1 MLKVEEKIVS
11 YIMEK
16 KVYVVFGL
24 FILMS
29 LAIRVFVRDCT
40 NGDIENYLLP
50 WYEQIKAN
58 GGLFGGLSKPVY
70 AANGE
75 ICNYTF
81 AYQFLIAV
89 MTSLP
94 INPVYA
100 YKILSVIF
108 DYLLIGAIFNLVS
121 LVSEKTNKGN
131 LVILFCLVLIH
142 PIIFMN
148 SAMWGQCD
156 SIYTF
161 WIAVSIICLVKEKYI
176 KAFIFYGLAFAFK
189 LQAIFF
195 LPFLLFYYVYKK
207 RYSFLYFFIIPA
219 VVVCTGIPAFVQGRS
234 VMEAFRIYSGNTSLY
249 TRLAMGY
256 PSFWT
261 IISDGVK
268 TEGYYS
274 LKLVAIA
281 VTICILAAHMYYWID
296 KKADLSSKN
305 MLYMAFILAYTTV
318 LFLPGMHERYG
329 YLYEV
334 LALVILFLNLKTM
347 RCYIGLFLISIAM
360 YGSAIYGTAY
370 NMVILSIANLLIYI
384 YYLKVI
390 NEEIVRG

>member
-1 MLKVEEKIVS
+1 MFKFEEKIVS
-11 YIMEK
+11 YIQEK
-16 KVYVVFGL
+16 KAYVAIGL
-24 FILMS
+24 FVLMS

-40 NGDIENYLLP
+40 NGDLENYLLP

-58 GGLFGGLSKPVY
+58 GGIFGGLSKPIY
-70 AANGE
+70 ANTGE
-75 ICNYTF
+75 VCNYTF
-81 AYQFLIAV
+81 AYQFLISI

-94 INPVYA
+94 IKAMYS

-108 DYLLIGAIFNLVS
+108 DYLLIGAMVKLVL
-121 LVSEKTNKGN
+121 LVNEKVDKKA
-131 LVILFCLVLIH
+131 LIIAFCLILIH

-161 WIAVSIICLVKEKYI
+161 WILAAIICLVKEKYT
-176 KAFIFYGLAFAFK
+176 KAFVFYGLAFAFK
-189 LQAIFF
+189 LQAVFV
-195 LPFLLFYYVYKK
+195 LPFLLFFYVYKK
-207 RYSFLYFFIIPA
+207 RFSILNFLIVPTVVVITSIPA
-219 VVVCTGIPAFVQGRS
+219 LLQGRT
-234 VMEAFRIYSGNTSLY
+234 VIEAFKIYSGNTSLY

-281 VTICILAAHMYYWID
+281 VTVCILAAHMYYWID
-296 KKADLSSKN
+296 NKAELSSRN
-305 MLYMAFILAYTTV
+305 ILYMSFILTYTAV

-329 YLYEV
+329 YVYEM
-334 LALVILFLNLKTM
+334 LAVIILLCNFKTAK
-347 RCYIGLFLISIAM
+347 CYLGLFFISIAI
-360 YGSAIYGTAY
+360 YGCAIYGTGY
-370 NMVILSIANLLIYI
+370 NMVVLSIVNLLVYI
-384 YYLKVI
+384 YYVKLLDG
-390 NEEIVRG
+390 EILS